1 MVVKLG
7 LGNFRRSLFEREL
20 SNMLLKSRRFE
31 DDFAKIAKTLKM
43 QDYARYFA
51 SLGIPPT
58 NDKRRI
64 KQAYRMVIKK
74 YHPDINRSSD
84 ANAVTKAANEAYKFL
99 ENANLDSGLSSASN
113 QEIYN
118 MLAKTYSRLIERDYN
133 ALRNAVSV
141 PVERWYFEQ
150 EVERFLAYKQ
160 RVAEAYKSS
169 FSEILKLR
177 HNVDKLIRRGKA
189 LELKAKSTN
198 DREKIENIIDSI
210 KFIRNLLDAVYAS
223 SQEALKE
230 ISEAAEKQSTELRSK
245 FRS

>member
-177 HNVDKLIRRGKA
+177 HNVDKLIKRGKA
-189 LELKAKSTN
+189 LERKAKSTN

>member
-1 MVVKLG
+1 MVVKLS
-7 LGNFRRSLFEREL
+7 LGNFRKGLFEREL
-20 SNMLLKSRRFE
+20 SSMLLKSRRFE
-31 DDFAKIAKTLKM
+31 DDFAKIAETLKM

-51 SLGIPPT
+51 LLGIPPT
-58 NDKRRI
+58 KDKRRI
-64 KQAYRMVIKK
+64 KQAYKIIIKK
-74 YHPDINRSSD
+74 YHPDVNRSAD

-99 ENANLDSGLSSASN
+99 ENVNLDGGLSSASN

-133 ALRNAVSV
+133 ALRNAVGV

-177 HNVDKLIRRGKA
+177 HNGNKLIKSGKA
-189 LELKAKSTN
+189 LERRAKSVD

-210 KFIRNLLDAVYAS
+210 EFIRSLLNAVYAS
-223 SQEALKE
+223 SQEMLKE
-230 ISEAAEKQSTELRSK
+230 ISKAAEKQSTELRSK